1 MNDQP
6 DRTFSTDRIQRA
18 RATTDAKRQAAT
30 WTKWESGM
38 TEPFEIHYDRA
49 VSFCVVEGRG
59 EIRFT
64 DGTQLDIQRD
74 DFVTIHPEIRGV
86 WTVLEPITNLYMW
99 HDTKP
104 MPVKR

>member
-1 MNDQP
+1 MSRQS

-18 RATTDAKRQAAT
+18 HATADAKRLAAS
-30 WTKWESGM
+30 WTKWESGLI
-38 TEPFEIHYDRA
+38 EPFEIHYDRA
-49 VSFCVVEGRG
+49 VSFCVVQGRA

-64 DGTQLDIQRD
+64 DGTRLDLERD
-74 DFVTIHPEIRGV
+74 DFVTIHPDIKGV
-86 WTVLEPITNLYMW
+86 WTVIEPITNLYMY